1 MSHFVTVWQ
10 LLVCLAVVLAL
21 YFHRIILLILSAPMI
36 RWTQYVIR
44 KRQTGNLQQG
54 DIVFRIANKFSY
66 MFDRLFLYWIGN
78 IHSHRIRMFFYK
90 YVYLMDIAGEVTMY
104 YNIEIRNPS
113 GRAGLEIGN
122 NVNFSSNVRIWTLQH
137 DYRDPDFACNP
148 EHYGPV
154 KICDRAW
161 IGPHTIILHDVTV
174 GEGAVI
180 AAGAVVTKDVLPYT
194 LVGGGPA
201 KQIGIRPRGLRYEFH
216 GGHPKFL

>member
-113 GRAGLEIGN
+113 GIKIG
-122 NVNFSSNVRIWTLQH
+122 
-137 DYRDPDFACNP
+137 
-148 EHYGPV
+148 
-154 KICDRAW
+154 
-161 IGPHTIILHDVTV
+161 
-174 GEGAVI
+174 
-180 AAGAVVTKDVLPYT
+180 
-194 LVGGGPA
+194 
-201 KQIGIRPRGLRYEFH
+201 
-216 GGHPKFL
+216 

>member
-113 GRAGLEIGN
+113 GIKIGKGTIIGENAILDGRAGLEIGN

-137 DYRDPDFACNP
+137 DYRDPDLL
-148 EHYGPV
+148 V
-154 KICDRAW
+154 
-161 IGPHTIILHDVTV
+161 ILNTTD
-174 GEGAVI
+174 
-180 AAGAVVTKDVLPYT
+180 L
-194 LVGGGPA
+194 
-201 KQIGIRPRGLRYEFH
+201 
-216 GGHPKFL
+216 

>member
-113 GRAGLEIGN
+113 GIKIGKGTIIGENAILDGRAGLEIGN

-161 IGPHTIILHDVTV
+161 IGPHTIISMT
-174 GEGAVI
+174 
-180 AAGAVVTKDVLPYT
+180 
-194 LVGGGPA
+194 
-201 KQIGIRPRGLRYEFH
+201 
-216 GGHPKFL
+216 